1 MLLKIFLTII
11 IFCASIINFG
21 VAECREIFFVVN
33 AGQNMKISDPFHA
46 VPESIIWSAQ
56 NFSTADEIG
65 VITFN
70 EMPQVLR
77 PLSNI
82 KDNPIDNLQIEY
94 SGKSN
99 ASAALLQA
107 VDILSKKFDT
117 DRAIIFFTDGEN
129 LLDETSQTATFV
141 ENIKAGLRQAKWLG
155 IPVYILS
162 LRADINP
169 QNYHSYDWAKEIPL
183 NYLDLMTAVR
193 TIMHNDFQ
201 TPHLNILEENSA

>member
-1 MLLKIFLTII
+1 MLLKIFLMII
-11 IFCASIINFG
+11 IFCASILNFG

-56 NFSTADEIG
+56 NFSAADEIG

-117 DRAIIFFTDGEN
+117 DRAIIFF
-129 LLDETSQTATFV
+129 
-141 ENIKAGLRQAKWLG
+141 
-155 IPVYILS
+155 
-162 LRADINP
+162 
-169 QNYHSYDWAKEIPL
+169 H
-183 NYLDLMTAVR
+183 
-193 TIMHNDFQ
+193 
-201 TPHLNILEENSA
+201 